1 MEKGAD
7 TLTAFGAECPLIVAS
22 IRGHLDIV
30 KFLIETISAEDD
42 FMYDW
47 NTGCALVEACR
58 WGNFEVAECLI
69 DAGAP
74 MGNNLALVYL
84 ADAGS
89 LGTIRKM
96 IFRSRFEEYW
106 LIYI

>member
-42 FMYDW
+42 FQ
-47 NTGCALVEACR
+47 VSI
-58 WGNFEVAECLI
+58 WGI
-69 DAGAP
+69 
-74 MGNNLALVYL
+74 L
-84 ADAGS
+84 ADLYPKS
-89 LGTIRKM
+89 LTFTLFKISISGWIGCT
-96 IFRSRFEEYW
+96 S
-106 LIYI
+106 